1 MNRSTKLLHGERV
14 VEENARKP
22 EGARALERL
31 TLGVERPSMRAMT
44 YEQILFEQRDE
55 VALITLNRPARLN
68 AWTPHMASEL
78 ADAIER
84 ANGERAIGAIVV
96 TGAGR
101 GFCAGADM
109 EATFK
114 KRIDGVDPG
123 ANTAGGDGGMPAGLD
138 WVAVCRRAKPLIAA
152 VNGAAVGIGMTMIL
166 PFDVIVATE
175 QAKFG
180 MLFIK
185 LGLVPELGSTNL
197 LVQRIGIGRA
207 SEMCLSGRLYP
218 GDEAA
223 RIGLV
228 DHLATADTLL
238 DTALGI
244 ARTIAA
250 NPDPQLRMIK
260 ALLSESSMATDIKA
274 VQRRETEML
283 RECWKTPE
291 HREAVEAFL
300 EKRPPKFR

>member
-1 MNRSTKLLHGERV
+1 
-14 VEENARKP
+14 
-22 EGARALERL
+22 
-31 TLGVERPSMRAMT
+31 MRGMA
-44 YEQILFEQRDE
+44 YEQIMYEQRDD
-55 VALITLNRPARLN
+55 VGLITLNRPERLN
-68 AWTPHMASEL
+68 AWTPHMATEL
-78 ADAIER
+78 ADAVEHANAER
-84 ANGERAIGAIVV
+84 AVGAIVM

-109 EATFK
+109 ETTFK

-138 WVAVCRRAKPLIAA
+138 WVALCRRAKPLVAA

-166 PFDVIVATE
+166 PFDVIVASE

-185 LGLVPELGSTNL
+185 MGLVPELGSTNL
-197 LVQRIGIGRA
+197 LVQRIGFGRA
-207 SEMCLSGRLYP
+207 SEMCLTGRLYR

-223 RIGLV
+223 RIGLADRLAAPDALVGTAV
-228 DHLATADTLL
+228 D
-238 DTALGI
+238 I
-244 ARTIAA
+244 AREIAA
-250 NPDPQLRMIK
+250 NPDPQLRMVK
-260 ALLSESSMATDIKA
+260 ALLSQNSMATDIGA

-291 HREAVEAFL
+291 HREAVDAFL
-300 EKRPPKFR
+300 AKRPPRFR

>member
-1 MNRSTKLLHGERV
+1 LT
-14 VEENARKP
+14 P
-22 EGARALERL
+22 EPD
-31 TLGVERPSMRAMT
+31 RPSMRAMA
-44 YEQILFEQRDE
+44 YEQILSERRDE
-55 VALITLNRPARLN
+55 VLLITLNRPEKLN
-68 AWTPHMASEL
+68 AWTPQMASEL
-78 ADAIER
+78 ADAIGHANEHR
-84 ANGERAIGAIVV
+84 AVGAIVL

-114 KRIDGVDPG
+114 KRIDGIDPG
-123 ANTAGGDGGMPAGLD
+123 ANTAEGDGGMPAGLD
-138 WVAVCRRAKPLIAA
+138 WVALCRKSKPLIAA
-152 VNGAAVGIGMTMIL
+152 VNGAAVGVGMTMIL
-166 PFDVIVATE
+166 PFDVIVASE

-218 GDEAA
+218 GEEAA
-223 RIGLV
+223 RIGLA
-228 DHLATADTLL
+228 DHLTAPDALL

-244 ARTIAA
+244 AGTIAA

-260 ALLSESSMATDIKA
+260 TLLSEGPMATDIRA
-274 VQRRETEML
+274 VQRRETELL

-291 HREAVEAFL
+291 HREAVQAFL
-300 EKRPPKFR
+300 EKRTPRFR

>member
-1 MNRSTKLLHGERV
+1 M
-14 VEENARKP
+14 A
-22 EGARALERL
+22 
-31 TLGVERPSMRAMT
+31 
-44 YEQILFEQRDE
+44 YEQILSERRDD
-55 VALITLNRPARLN
+55 VVVLTLNRPERLN

-78 ADAIER
+78 ADAIEH
-84 ANGERAIGAIVV
+84 ANGDRAVGAIVL

-109 EATFK
+109 ETTFK

-138 WVAVCRRAKPLIAA
+138 WVALCRRAKPLIAA

-166 PFDVIVATE
+166 PFDVLVASE

-185 LGLVPELGSTNL
+185 MGLVPELGSTNL
-197 LVQRIGIGRA
+197 LAQRIGFGRA
-207 SEMCLSGRLYP
+207 SEMCLSGRLYR
-218 GDEAA
+218 GDEAE

-228 DHLATADTLL
+228 DRLAPADALVETAV
-238 DTALGI
+238 GI
-244 ARTIAA
+244 AREIAA

-300 EKRPPKFR
+300 QKRPAKFR